1 MPPEQPVATC
11 LTRAGTLD
19 GFKRMAPLSLFVVIF
34 GLAFSVAALQ
44 AGLSGPQIMLMSA
57 VVFAGA
63 SQFGVLEVWSS
74 PISLATVVII
84 TFAINSRH
92 LLMSASLYPW
102 VRELPTRRE
111 RYGTLFFL
119 SDANWAMS
127 FNDYYKGARDV
138 GLLLGGGMALWAAWM
153 IGTTIG
159 IGLGAGFDDPER
171 WGLDVIM
178 SCFLLVM
185 ILGGSNKKRMILPWT
200 VAALATVAAL
210 QWLPDNAH
218 VVVGAL
224 AGGLTGIFIRGVD
237 E

>member
-1 MPPEQPVATC
+1 
-11 LTRAGTLD
+11 
-19 GFKRMAPLSLFVVIF
+19 MAPLSLFVVIF
-34 GLAFSVAALQ
+34 GLAFAVAALQ
-44 AGLSGPQIMLMSA
+44 AGLTGPQIMLMSA

-63 SQFGVLEVWSS
+63 SQFGVLEVWTS

-102 VRELPTRRE
+102 LKDLPTRRQ

-127 FNDYYKGARDV
+127 FNDYYQGARDV
-138 GLLLGGGMALWAAWM
+138 GLLLGGGIALWTAWM
-153 IGTTIG
+153 IGSAIG
-159 IGLGAGFDDPER
+159 VGLGAGFENPER

-185 ILGGSNKKRMILPWT
+185 ILGGSNKKRMILPWI
-200 VAALATVAAL
+200 VAAVAATAAL
-210 QWLPDNAH
+210 RWLPDNAH
-218 VVVGAL
+218 VIVGAL
-224 AGGLTGIFIRGVD
+224 AGGLAGMLIKGD
-237 E
+237 EET